1 MIGKL
6 RTFSGIALF
15 ALVTPFLALAQM
27 LALRGLFSPDIIP
40 RLWHRLILKCLGL
53 KVRVHGELSQ
63 KRPLLV
69 AANHIS
75 WADIMVLGAKAD
87 VRFIAKAEVAGWPGM
102 GTIARLNRTVFVE
115 REQKRK
121 SGEQASEIAQ
131 RLIGGDALVLF
142 PEGTTA
148 DGNFLLPFK
157 STLFGAAKLALD
169 AGAETVYIQPVA
181 LCYTRLHG
189 LPLGRYRRLF
199 LSWTGDV
206 GLLPSL
212 LEILRQRAMDV
223 ELHFGEPVAFTAT
236 SSRKDIAREVETR
249 VRTTFRSILHDPEPN
264 R

>member
-6 RTFSGIALF
+6 RTYSAIALF
-15 ALVTPFLALAQM
+15 AIVTPFLALAQM

-53 KVRVHGELSQ
+53 KVRVYGSLSEQ
-63 KRPLLV
+63 RPLLV

-121 SGEQASEIAQ
+121 SGKQASEIAQ

-148 DGNFLLPFK
+148 DGNFILPFK
-157 STLFGAAKLALD
+157 STLFGAARMALD

-181 LCYTRLHG
+181 LSYTRLHG
-189 LPLGRYRRLF
+189 VPLGRYHRLF

-212 LEILRQRAMDV
+212 LEILSQRAMDA
-223 ELHFGEPVAFTAT
+223 ELHFEEPVAFAST
-236 SSRKDIAREVETR
+236 SSRKDVAREVESSIR
-249 VRTTFRSILHDPEPN
+249 KKFRLIIQHPESS

>member
-6 RTFSGIALF
+6 RTFVAVALF
-15 ALVTPFLALAQM
+15 ALITPLLALAQM
-27 LALRGLFSPDIIP
+27 LALRGLFSPDIVP

-53 KVRVHGELSQ
+53 KVHVHGRLSE

-69 AANHIS
+69 ASNHIS

-87 VRFIAKAEVAGWPGM
+87 VRFIAKAEVSGWAGM

-121 SGEQASEIAQ
+121 AGAQAGEIAQ

-148 DGNFLLPFK
+148 DGNFILPFK

-169 AGAETVYIQPVA
+169 ADAGTVHIQPVVI
-181 LCYTRLHG
+181 CYTRLHG

-206 GLLPSL
+206 ALLPSL
-212 LEILRQRAMDV
+212 LQLLRERAVDA
-223 ELHFGEPVAFTAT
+223 ELHFCEPIAFTAT
-236 SSRKDIAREVETR
+236 SSRKEIARQVESS
-249 VRTTFRSILHDPEPN
+249 VRARFREILARPDSS

>member
-6 RTFSGIALF
+6 RTLYGIALF
-15 ALVTPFLALAQM
+15 VLATPFLAIAQM

-40 RLWHRLILKCLGL
+40 RIWHRLILRCLGL
-53 KVRVHGELSQ
+53 KVSVHGTLSE

-69 AANHIS
+69 ASNHIS
-75 WADIMVLGAKAD
+75 WADIMVLGARAD

-102 GTIARLNRTVFVE
+102 GAIARLNRTVFVE

-121 SGEQASEIAQ
+121 AGEQASEIAE

-169 AGAETVYIQPVA
+169 AGAETVYIQPVTIS
-181 LCYTRLHG
+181 YTRLHG
-189 LPLGRYRRLF
+189 IPLGRYRRLF
-199 LSWTGDV
+199 LSWAGDV

-212 LEILRQRAMDV
+212 LELLKERALDA
-223 ELHFGEPVAFTAT
+223 ELHFGQPVPFSAS
-236 SSRKDIAREVETR
+236 SSRKDVAREVEGR
-249 VRTTFRSILHDPEPN
+249 VRARFHQILAQPDS

>member
-1 MIGKL
+1 MIGKV
-6 RTFSGIALF
+6 RTYSAIALF
-15 ALVTPFLALAQM
+15 GLVTPFLALAQL

-53 KVRVHGELSQ
+53 RVRVSGSLSAH
-63 KRPLLV
+63 RPLLV
-69 AANHIS
+69 ASNHIS

-115 REQKRK
+115 REQRRK

-131 RLIGGDALVLF
+131 RLIDGDALVLF

-148 DGNFLLPFK
+148 DGNFLMPFK
-157 STLFGAAKLALD
+157 STLFGAARLALD
-169 AGAETVYIQPVA
+169 AGAESVYIQPVA
-181 LCYTRLHG
+181 LSYTRLHG

-212 LEILRQRAMDV
+212 LEMLSQRAIDA
-223 ELHFGEPVAFTAT
+223 ELHFGEPVIFTPK
-236 SSRKDIAREVETR
+236 SSRKDVAREVENSIR
-249 VRTTFRSILHDPEPN
+249 ETFRSILRHPEQS

>member
-6 RTFSGIALF
+6 RTFSAVALF
-15 ALVTPFLALAQM
+15 ALITPFLALAQL

-53 KVRVHGELSQ
+53 KVRVHGSLSH
-63 KRPLLV
+63 KRPLLL
-69 AANHIS
+69 ASNHIS

-87 VRFIAKAEVAGWPGM
+87 VRFIAKAEVADWPGM

-121 SGEQASEIAQ
+121 SGKQASEIAQ

-169 AGAETVYIQPVA
+169 ADAETVYIQPVA
-181 LCYTRLHG
+181 LAYTRLHG

-199 LSWTGDV
+199 LSWTGDI

-212 LEILRQRAMDV
+212 LEMLSQRAMDV
-223 ELHFGEPVAFTAT
+223 ELHFGEPVPFT
-236 SSRKDIAREVETR
+236 SDSNRKEIAREVENS
-249 VRTTFRSILHDPEPN
+249 VRTTFKAILRDPKPS

>member
-1 MIGKL
+1 MIAKL
-6 RTFSGIALF
+6 RTFCAIALF
-15 ALVTPFLALAQM
+15 VLVTPFLALAQL

-53 KVRVHGELSQ
+53 RVCVHGALSK

-69 AANHIS
+69 ASNHIS
-75 WADIMVLGAKAD
+75 WADIMMLGAKAD

-102 GTIARLNRTVFVE
+102 GAIARLNRTVFVE

-121 SGEQASEIAQ
+121 AGEQASEIAQ

-148 DGNFLLPFK
+148 DGNYLMPFK

-169 AGAETVYIQPVA
+169 EGAETVYIQPVT
-181 LCYTRLHG
+181 LSYTRLHG
-189 LPLGRYRRLF
+189 MPLGRYRRLF
-199 LSWTGDV
+199 LSWTGDI

-212 LEILRQRAMDV
+212 LEMLAQRAMDA
-223 ELHFGEPVAFTAT
+223 ELHFGEPVAFTSA
-236 SSRKDIAREVETR
+236 SSRKDVAREVENN
-249 VRTTFRSILHDPEPN
+249 VRTTFKAILRNPEPSQ
-264 R
+264 